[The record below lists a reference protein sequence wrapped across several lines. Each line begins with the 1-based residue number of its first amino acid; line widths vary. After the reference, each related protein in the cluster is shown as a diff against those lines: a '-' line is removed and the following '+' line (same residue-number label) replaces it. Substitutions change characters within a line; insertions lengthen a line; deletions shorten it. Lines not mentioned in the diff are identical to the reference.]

1 MLSLLAGKRCG
12 EMTFL
17 NTRYR
22 LTEPLTPKEL
32 ERLSQ
37 LSTVYGIRGL
47 AIEGQ
52 DLIVEYDA
60 SRIHE
65 AEVLAAIRGAGVSVQ
80 PAKPIPLGGFD
91 YTGEFKD
98 LDWPTTGLSPV
109 NQHQK

>member
-1 MLSLLAGKRCG
+1 
-12 EMTFL
+12 MTFL

-22 LTEPLTPKEL
+22 LRKPLTPKEI
-32 ERLSQ
+32 EHLSQ
-37 LSTVYGIRGL
+37 LSTEYGIRSL
-47 AIEGQ
+47 TIEDQ
-52 DLIVEYDA
+52 DLIVEHDA

-65 AEVLAAIRGAGVSVQ
+65 AEVLAAVRGAGVSVQ

-98 LDWPTTGLSPV
+98 FDWPTTGLSPV